1 MELYSLGRAME
12 PATSDGRGRFDDH
25 RISPARDGACCEFD
39 CQKLVTGASF
49 MSIARGIHGS
59 KLTKFAAYGW

>member
-1 MELYSLGRAME
+1 MELYSLGRTME
-12 PATSDGRGRFDDH
+12 PATSDGRRGLMTIGSVPLATVR
-25 RISPARDGACCEFD
+25 PASSTVK
-39 CQKLVTGASF
+39 KLVIGASF